1 MKSGALK
8 FIKQINTINSR
19 INEWDIFYI
28 DYKYQNQKCSI
39 NKYNMKTYV
48 LMLNDRDRKKLYKLS
63 KKHDLIFKEYLTLFC
78 IHRDMNLREYQGTI
92 KLDIKKNKIVS
103 NFKPTYRV
111 I

>member
-1 MKSGALK
+1 MRSSVSKN
-8 FIKQINTINSR
+8 IKQINSINSK
-19 INEWDIFYI
+19 INEWNMFYI
-28 DYKYQNQKCSI
+28 NYKYQNQECSI
-39 NKYNMKTYV
+39 NKYNMQTYT
-48 LMLNDRDRKKLYKLS
+48 LMLNNRDRKKLYKLS

-92 KLDIKKNKIVS
+92 KLDIKNNKIVS